1 MCAYVCERAQGA
13 DVETLCTFRIG
24 RGGEGRKKGEG
35 GRTDQVGVV

>member
-24 RGGEGRKKGEG
+24 RVGGEGKKKG